1 MAVTGSWY
9 APSNLTWATAKAR
22 VANVIGASADDS
34 MKKLAGYALE
44 EAIQYWNLQKDWKY
58 TLVTQT
64 GIELTAGTSSFSV
77 GTYYKKTYDLRL
89 VTPVPRILLPS
100 NKREHDVYNPNQ
112 TLQGTPQA
120 YHLRDAWWNFPTG
133 GPPATTDA
141 PGKIVV
147 FPTPDATC
155 TLDHSYY
162 IRHTV
167 PADITNGGTGAD
179 TAIVDFPLRFQNVLL
194 AVAKMFFLGDRGSD
208 ENLQFWT
215 AMAQDAMQKARHEDE
230 WTPDSDAAFS
240 PSSVAYRRPYDPN
253 DITPF
258 LGEW

>member
-1 MAVTGSWY
+1 MALTGSWY
-9 APSNLTWATAKAR
+9 APSNLTWATAKSR
-22 VANVIGASADDS
+22 VANVIGASSNDAA
-34 MKKLAGYALE
+34 MQKLAGFALE
-44 EAIQYWNLQKDWKY
+44 EAIHYWNLQKDWKY
-58 TLVTQT
+58 TLVTET
-64 GIELTAGTSSFSV
+64 GIELAAGTPSFAV

-89 VTPVPRILLPS
+89 VTPVPRILMPS

-112 TLQGTPQA
+112 TMQGTPQA
-120 YHLRDAWWNFPTG
+120 YHLRDAWWNVSNG
-133 GPPATTDA
+133 GNDS

-162 IRHTV
+162 IRHVV
-167 PADITNGGTGAD
+167 PADITNGLTTSD
-179 TAIVDFPLRFQNVLL
+179 STIVDFPMRFQNTLL

-215 AMAQDAMQKARHEDE
+215 GMAQQGVDKARAEDE
-230 WTPDSDAAFS
+230 WTPDTDAAFK
-240 PSSVAYRRPYDPN
+240 PGVVAYRRPYDPN